1 MKTAAP
7 PPVSDEE
14 LLDMDVDRSTV
25 SGIRRMLLWCRRL
38 LACWFDGHEDA
49 GLVID
54 SESKQMDRIRT
65 IPFFLMHVAVLTV
78 FLVGW
83 SPVAVMTAVFLYGLR
98 MFAITGF
105 YHRYFSHRTFRTSRW
120 MQFAFACLGA
130 SAVQR
135 GPLWWAANHR
145 VHHAHPDQ
153 PADVHSPVHHG
164 LWWSHMGWFLA
175 QNQLATKVTR
185 IKDFARY
192 PELCFLNR
200 YDVLVPIVLAVSTFL
215 FGEWLSIAHPT
226 MGANG
231 WQMLV
236 WGFVISTVAL
246 WHGTFTINSLSHRF
260 GTKRYAT
267 ADNSRNNFF
276 LAILTLGE
284 GWHNN
289 HHQYSSS
296 ARQGFRWWEVDI
308 TYYLLRGLQ
317 LCGLIWDVRPVPDW
331 VLNQPPSGQVDGDAN
346 SEKIAV

>member
-1 MKTAAP
+1 
-7 PPVSDEE
+7 
-14 LLDMDVDRSTV
+14 
-25 SGIRRMLLWCRRL
+25 
-38 LACWFDGHEDA
+38 
-49 GLVID
+49 
-54 SESKQMDRIRT
+54 
-65 IPFFLMHVAVLTV
+65 
-78 FLVGW
+78 
-83 SPVAVMTAVFLYGLR
+83 
-98 MFAITGF
+98 
-105 YHRYFSHRTFRTSRW
+105 
-120 MQFAFACLGA
+120 MQFVFALIGA
-130 SAVQR
+130 SAAQR

-175 QNQLATKVTR
+175 QNQLATKLTR

-192 PELCFLNR
+192 PELRFLNR
-200 YDVLVPIVLAVSTFL
+200 YDVLVPLILAVGVFF
-215 FGEWLSIAHPT
+215 FGEWLGRVHPNFGT
-226 MGANG
+226 NG

-260 GTKRYAT
+260 GSRRYAT
-267 ADNSRNNFF
+267 ADNSRNNLW
-276 LAILTLGE
+276 LALLTLGE

-296 ARQGFRWWEVDI
+296 ARQGFRWWEIDI

-317 LCGLIWDVRPVPDW
+317 LFGFIWDIRPVPAW
-331 VLNQPPSGQVDGDAN
+331 VLNQRTSSQVSEDAD

>member
-1 MKTAAP
+1 MKTAVP
-7 PPVSDEE
+7 PPVSEKE
-14 LLDMDVDRSTV
+14 LRRMDVDRSTV

-38 LACWFDGHEDA
+38 LTCWFDGHEDA
-49 GLVID
+49 GLAID

-83 SPVAVMTAVFLYGLR
+83 SPVAVLTAVFLYGLR

-120 MQFAFACLGA
+120 MQFVFACLGA

-145 VHHAHPDQ
+145 VHHAYSDKPE
-153 PADVHSPVHHG
+153 DVHSPVHHG

-175 QNQLATKVTR
+175 QNQLATKMTR

-192 PELCFLNR
+192 PELRFLNR
-200 YDVLVPIVLAVSTFL
+200 YDVLVPIILGVSVFL
-215 FGEWLSIAHPT
+215 CGEWLGSAYPSLGT
-226 MGANG
+226 DG

-260 GTKRYAT
+260 GSQRYAT
-267 ADNSRNNFF
+267 GDHSRNNFA
-276 LAILTLGE
+276 LALLTLGE

-289 HHQYSSS
+289 HHQYPT
-296 ARQGFRWWEVDI
+296 ATRQGFRWWEIDI
-308 TYYLLRGLQ
+308 TYYVLRGLQ
-317 LCGLIWDVRPVPDW
+317 LCGLIWDIRPVPAW
-331 VLNQPPSGQVDGDAN
+331 VLNQPTSKPVDGDAN
-346 SEKIAV
+346 AEKIAV

>member
-1 MKTAAP
+1 MKVVATP
-7 PPVSDEE
+7 PAVNEDLPAMNNDT
-14 LLDMDVDRSTV
+14 STV
-25 SGIRRMLLWCRRL
+25 SGLRRL
-38 LACWFDGHEDA
+38 LSFFRKMGLSWLDGEAKA
-49 GLVID
+49 GLVLD
-54 SESKQMDRIRT
+54 AESKHMDRVRT
-65 IPFFLMHVAVLTV
+65 IPFFLMHLAVLTV
-78 FLVGW
+78 LWVGW
-83 SPVAVMTAVFLYGLR
+83 SPVALATAVLFYVVR

-105 YHRYFSHRTFRTSRW
+105 YHRYFSHRTFRTSRA
-120 MQFAFACLGA
+120 MQLVFAIIGA
-130 SAVQR
+130 SAAQR

-175 QNQLATKVTR
+175 QNQLATKMSR

-192 PELCFLNR
+192 PELRFLNR
-200 YDVLVPIVLAVSTFL
+200 YDVLVPIILAVSLFL
-215 FGEWLSIAHPT
+215 FGGWLGSAYPT
-226 MGANG
+226 LGTNG

-260 GTKRYAT
+260 GTRRYAT
-267 ADNSRNNFF
+267 ADNSRNNVW
-276 LAILTLGE
+276 LALLTLGE

-296 ARQGFRWWEVDI
+296 ARQGFRWWEIDI

-317 LCGLIWDVRPVPDW
+317 FCGLIWDIRPVPAW
-331 VLNQPPSGQVDGDAN
+331 VLNQPASGQVTGDPE